1 MLAVKETNTKQI
13 DLSIE
18 KNLHNNND
26 IMKPHMFQRG
36 KVVPVILDGTIYDIL
51 EYWNED
57 ARVREGFQTEYD
69 TKTVYVPNFFVKING
84 EFESRKERKKLKKT
98 FNKNSLIINSLEFTS
113 KNLHGKSREI
123 KKINKIFK
131 EKYDISIETIKEEIS
146 SEDLENS
153 IINTLN
159 IYQANYVINKL
170 SYFIRLYMDNY
181 INDDNIMSYLLY
193 NVMFM
198 DDKIVKLLQ
207 EWDYPYQVPK
217 IVFYDKYKNS
227 KENSVD
233 YIMMHFLNYLGMDIA
248 VISPS
253 GRASIE
259 SFGFKL
265 KDTVIPITL
274 DKLTQLKTNPK
285 KKLKITGI
293 TAGILVSCTAVVG
306 VGILVSKGIDKIQK
320 DNTVVVEVKPDEEV
334 NPIVPEPQQPEV
346 SDDKSTDSAFKE
358 LSENTTSLIDLMSIF
373 MIGVASC
380 GMAYGL
386 LIRLISHDYVAQE
399 RGSSIARSMIMLF
412 IAAGI
417 IKALSSFVL
426 PEISAIDSNNIN
438 IIEENKE

>member
-1 MLAVKETNTKQI
+1 
-13 DLSIE
+13 
-18 KNLHNNND
+18 
-26 IMKPHMFQRG
+26 
-36 KVVPVILDGTIYDIL
+36 
-51 EYWNED
+51 
-57 ARVREGFQTEYD
+57 
-69 TKTVYVPNFFVKING
+69 
-84 EFESRKERKKLKKT
+84 
-98 FNKNSLIINSLEFTS
+98 
-113 KNLHGKSREI
+113 
-123 KKINKIFK
+123 
-131 EKYDISIETIKEEIS
+131 
-146 SEDLENS
+146 
-153 IINTLN
+153 
-159 IYQANYVINKL
+159 
-170 SYFIRLYMDNY
+170 
-181 INDDNIMSYLLY
+181 MSYLLY
-193 NVMFM
+193 NVIFM
-198 DDKIVKLLQ
+198 DNKIVKLLQ

-285 KKLKITGI
+285 KKLKIAGI

-334 NPIVPEPQQPEV
+334 NPVVPEPQQPEV